1 MLKRLLLIMV
11 AIAFIVPSHVS
22 AQLMNVFLQ
31 DSVPVSFEIGRI
43 DSVCFSNEPAFEE
56 ITEFRFKGSYS
67 VPTSAAW
74 GNTGFIPLEYGQN
87 VTYTSEGLNDY
98 CCVFFNSRHEA
109 ISFGE
114 YAPGLSDQNQKATVI
129 TESLVAPRGTS
140 YVCIYGKLDTGH
152 PSFVPYTLSVK
163 INRLYREERK
173 PVQNDYLADIPTA
186 RVIQMLTAGY
196 SNTEMTNS
204 GLMSDVSQIHS
215 SEVTQIAGLSAFD
228 GQPCITIID
237 DDALDF
243 QIPSS
248 YGATRVTSNGYGY
261 YSLLLPFTLSLADRY
276 GVDVK
281 AGLAVE
287 GHRVGLTTYMTGNDD
302 YSELNEN
309 GRLVKQLNEKVGWE
323 VLNHS
328 MTAQLPV
335 NSYGVESIDSE
346 LAGKILAEGK
356 YDAVYSFNNTMV
368 LDKSTG
374 KWYEVNKDKTGWV
387 ERVPTNK
394 YAQLYYRDYG
404 TSNYHINRSFDFDY
418 SWGEWF
424 RRADELGLPY
434 IKAIVYNGGSTS
446 PFTIASSRKYADFGI
461 RTHVDSPNVPPLSA
475 SVNRFTV
482 TASSADNVQV
492 DAYRKKMLDAVDKC
506 IDQGAWLVFMS
517 HIYNPS
523 MYNGYNANC
532 TYTGKDDDYPTE
544 WVIPL
549 KRDEILTMDLNNYWE
564 KPPARL
570 NIKRWSEWHP
580 APGTQLAAFYEV
592 IEYAITKGVRI
603 VLPSK
608 GWETHGNR
616 VQLGVDMNGTQQIYN
631 IVDSYTDEE
640 QSFFTVGAD
649 GTIRYYFK

>member
-1 MLKRLLLIMV
+1 
-11 AIAFIVPSHVS
+11 
-22 AQLMNVFLQ
+22 MNVFLQ

-43 DSVCFSNEPAFEE
+43 DSVCFSEELAFEE

-67 VPTSAAW
+67 VPSSAAW
-74 GNTGFIPLEYGQN
+74 GNTGYIPLEYGQN

-98 CCVFFNSRHEA
+98 CCVFFNSQYEA
-109 ISFGE
+109 ISFGKF
-114 YAPGLSDQNQKATVI
+114 APGLSEQNQKATVI
-129 TESLVAPRGTS
+129 TESLVAPKGTS
-140 YVCIYGKLDTGH
+140 YVCIYGKLNTGH
-152 PSFVPYTLSVK
+152 SSFVPYTPSVK
-163 INRLYREERK
+163 INRLYREDK
-173 PVQNDYLADIPTA
+173 SLPANNLVYLPVA
-186 RVIQMLTAGY
+186 RVIQMLSAGF
-196 SNTEMTNS
+196 SNAEMTNS
-204 GLMSDVSQIHS
+204 DLMSDFSQIHS
-215 SEVTQIAGLSAFD
+215 SEVTQISGLSAFN
-228 GQPCITIID
+228 GEPCITIID
-237 DDALDF
+237 DDAIDI
-243 QIPSS
+243 QIPTS
-248 YGATRVTSNGYGY
+248 YGATRVTSNGAGY
-261 YSLLLPFTLSLADRY
+261 YSLLLPITLSLADRY

-281 AGLAVE
+281 VGLAVE
-287 GHRVGLTTYMTGNDD
+287 GHRVGLTPYMSGSDD

-335 NSYGVESIDSE
+335 NAYGVESIDSE

-356 YDAVYSFNNTMV
+356 YEVAYSFNNTMV
-368 LDKSTG
+368 MDKKTG
-374 KWYEVNKDKTGWV
+374 KWYEVNKDKSGWV

-404 TSNYHINRSFDFDY
+404 TNNYHVNRNFDFDY

-446 PFTIASSRKYADFGI
+446 PFTIANSRKYAEFGI
-461 RTHVDSPNVPPLSA
+461 RTHMDSPNVPPLSA
-475 SVNRFTV
+475 AVHRFTV
-482 TASSADNVQV
+482 AAASSDNVQV
-492 DAYRKKMLDAVDKC
+492 DAYRKKMLNAVDEC
-506 IDQGAWLVFMS
+506 IDKDAWLVFMI
-517 HIYNPS
+517 HTYNTP
-523 MYNGYNANC
+523 MYNGYNKNS
-532 TYTGKDDDYPTE
+532 TYSEKDEDYPTE

-580 APGTQLAAFYEV
+580 APGTQLAAFYDV
-592 IEYAITKGVRI
+592 IEYAIMKGVRI

-631 IVDSYTDEE
+631 IVDDYSDEE